1 MKGAGNKTKN
11 VGKRMTSVG
20 NKTKNRGKDKQD
32 LIDILLKYDISISTQ
47 LGDKN
52 AQNMGKILKM

>member
-1 MKGAGNKTKN
+1 
-11 VGKRMTSVG
+11 MTSVG

-32 LIDILLKYDISISTQ
+32 LIDILLSISTQ